1 LTVTTFDAK
10 LFFTPGSPELRYLP
24 EGPRFLHNSGQHD
37 RRLLGWVAIQYAAG
51 IPRGSYNILDL
62 DSRENQTFEL
72 PGRPGFFAETT
83 RPGTVVLGMDRR
95 LVLLDTLTGG
105 VIETNL
111 HLPDAGD
118 DVIIN
123 DGMAVPEGL
132 VFGTKHLQFTDPIA
146 KLYLFDAATR
156 AIRPLVDAQIC
167 SNGKFYQAD
176 PSTGDITLVDTDS
189 SPKQIRRYRFTKGFT
204 ALESSEPVVAPESLA
219 AFPDGLRPSP
229 TGDSI
234 LVALFNGEKVAN
246 GAAILIDLA
255 TGATTAQWTLPEAAR
270 VTCPEVFEWDGSVKV
285 LFTTAVEG
293 MTPEH
298 FALAPQAG
306 SFYLAD
312 TPFEAAPEAPPLVD
326 IESLLPATA

>member
-1 LTVTTFDAK
+1 MTTFEAK
-10 LFFTPGSPELRYLP
+10 LFFTPESPELRYLP
-24 EGPRFLHNSGQHD
+24 EGPRLLRNSG
-37 RRLLGWVAIQYAAG
+37 RTTGSLLGWVAIQYAADV
-51 IPRGSYNILDL
+51 PRGSFNILDL
-62 DSRENQTFEL
+62 NSRANQSFDV

-83 RPGTVVLGMDRR
+83 KPGCVVLGMDRR
-95 LVLLDTLTGG
+95 LVVLDTLTGELR
-105 VIETNL
+105 ETGL

-132 VFGTKHLQFTDPIA
+132 LFGTKHLQFTQAIA
-146 KLYLFDAATR
+146 KLYLFDAASRT
-156 AIRPLVDAQIC
+156 IRPLVDSQIC
-167 SNGKFYQAD
+167 SNGKFYQSD
-176 PSTGDITLVDTDS
+176 DVGITLIDTDS
-189 SPKQIRRYRFTKGFT
+189 SPKAITRYRFSKGF
-204 ALESSEPVVAPESLA
+204 ANLLASDPVIAPERLA

-229 TGDSI
+229 DGKSI

-255 TGATTAQWTLPEAAR
+255 TGATIAEWTIPEAAR
-270 VTCPEVFEWDGSVKV
+270 VTCPEIFEWEGKVKV

-326 IESLLPATA
+326 IESLITA